1 MKEKL
6 KEYVTNRPI
15 VKGLLSERL
24 QIERKG
30 LKKESWSIRKNNR
43 KSRDMGIYNR
53 LSFSSWALQI
63 TFNNQDRKFYT
74 I

>member
-30 LKKESWSIRKNNR
+30 LKKESWSIRKKEQQKEQR
-43 KSRDMGIYNR
+43 YGYI
-53 LSFSSWALQI
+53 
-63 TFNNQDRKFYT
+63 
-74 I
+74 

>member
-53 LSFSSWALQI
+53 LSFSS
-63 TFNNQDRKFYT
+63 
-74 I
+74 